1 MLPLQ
6 NNCRQ
11 GFSYLICGFCDS
23 QQSPSKRYFY
33 GVESYIHKHIHTHAH
48 THTPGT
54 HSVMQK
60 KYFKWFEDNTAE
72 ETRQCL
78 FHRAQMEL
86 YKINWH
92 AEKLYHFFYF
102 SHFDKNRQLLQE
114 SKMTMNKKNTAGL
127 VCLFFS

>member
-1 MLPLQ
+1 MTANKVQAKGTFMVL
-6 NNCRQ
+6 NHTYTNT
-11 GFSYLICGFCDS
+11 Y
-23 QQSPSKRYFY
+23 
-33 GVESYIHKHIHTHAH
+33 IHTH
-48 THTPGT
+48 THTQGT

-92 AEKLYHFFYF
+92 AEKTVSLF
-102 SHFDKNRQLLQE
+102 
-114 SKMTMNKKNTAGL
+114 
-127 VCLFFS
+127 LFFSFRQKQAIATRI